1 MSWNPR
7 PSSAIFGFGDWGSR
21 RLGIAALGLALVGV
35 AIGGPAACSTDRAS
49 TAPRTDRTDRA
60 AGGAGFAIG
69 ASEWSRGGRR
79 SVDSNSAMAMAVADT
94 PPPSPPPPP
103 PATGPE
109 SVGQGSVPPPTE
121 RSTPSDSTTSAA
133 TVSVSVAAGSGR
145 ASASDE
151 EVVLDEE
158 LVEEIPPQRTRPE
171 APPSATL
178 DREAPPAR
186 VAAGTRETAT
196 SSGPGIA
203 SEATAPTDPLE
214 AAAAILAAGVR
225 SPDPVI
231 RANALEGMIAW
242 PSLLREHVAGGLV
255 DENRGVRFV
264 AAMCIGR
271 ARLADLAHLVEPLVR
286 DSSGSVQAA
295 AIYALRRCGR
305 PVDPSP
311 LAAMVRSDDPEIRSN
326 AYIVLGE
333 LGDRSSTA
341 MVRESLGRGMRRV
354 HPIRVR
360 IVELQAAE
368 TLVRLGSDDELEVIR
383 AALFAPVEQGEL
395 SILACQILARLGDRS
410 AAPMLERLVLAS
422 GPSARPPE
430 IRLAAA
436 QALADLGTRTRIDA
450 AAIAADAAEAP
461 DPLLRAQGCAVAG
474 TVGGTIAAD
483 TLARRLSDPVELVR
497 ITAAGNLLKAIAESP
512 VVADADGVR

>member
-7 PSSAIFGFGDWGSR
+7 PSSAIFGSSDWGSR

-94 PPPSPPPPP
+94 PPSSQPPPAPA
-103 PATGPE
+103 ATGPE
-109 SVGQGSVPPPTE
+109 SVGQASVPPPTE
-121 RSTPSDSTTSAA
+121 RSTPSDATSAA
-133 TVSVSVAAGSGR
+133 TASVAVAGGSGR
-145 ASASDE
+145 ASVSDE
-151 EVVLDEE
+151 EVVDEG

-171 APPSATL
+171 ASPPATL

-186 VAAGTRETAT
+186 IAAGTRGTAT

-422 GPSARPPE
+422 GTSARPPE

-474 TVGGTIAAD
+474 TVGGTVAAD